1 MTAPDQQHR
10 SIWLHLYDVPFEL
23 RWVDVGGIRTRLLHA
38 GESAKPALIM
48 LHGTGG
54 SLDSFCANIGPLSR
68 HFDCYAFDLV
78 GSGLSDKPDHDYEI
92 AHYVE
97 HVRRFMATLGIPR
110 AFFLTVSLGSWITAR
125 LAIEHPALVQGAV
138 MLAASGLKTDA
149 RVSAEIRRARKQ
161 AVEDPTWANVKAIFS
176 ELIFSERNRV
186 DDLVAIR
193 QALYRQPGMK
203 KTIDHILCL
212 QDPAIRAR
220 NLIDE
225 EDWRRIEAPILV
237 VGSLEDE
244 ELFLS
249 TSRTI
254 AKLIPNGTYVE
265 MSEVGHWAHF
275 EKPDEINRIVVDF
288 AKGTG

>member
-1 MTAPDQQHR
+1 M
-10 SIWLHLYDVPFEL
+10 
-23 RWVDVGGIRTRLLHA
+23 GGIRTRLLHA
-38 GESAKPALIM
+38 GEIQKPALIM

-54 SLDSFCANIGPLSR
+54 RPRQLLRQHGPLSR

-110 AFFLTVSLGSWITAR
+110 AFFLTGSAGSSDSGTTGHRAPRPRTGCGDAGGIRAQDRCSSLRRNPPRA
-125 LAIEHPALVQGAV
+125 E
-138 MLAASGLKTDA
+138 ASG
-149 RVSAEIRRARKQ
+149 RGS
-161 AVEDPTWANVKAIFS
+161 TWANVKAIFS

-225 EDWRRIEAPILV
+225 EDWRRIEAPLV

-249 TSRTI
+249 TASRTI
-254 AKLIPNGTYVE
+254 AKLIPNCME
-265 MSEVGHWAHF
+265 MSEVGHWAQLRSRRDQSHRGRLRQG
-275 EKPDEINRIVVDF
+275 DRLIRGGG
-288 AKGTG
+288 AC